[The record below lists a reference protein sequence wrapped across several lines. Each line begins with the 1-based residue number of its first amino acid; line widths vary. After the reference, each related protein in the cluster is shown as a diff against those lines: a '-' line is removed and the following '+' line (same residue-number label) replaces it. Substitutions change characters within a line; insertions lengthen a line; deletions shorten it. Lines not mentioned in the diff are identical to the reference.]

1 MSNYKYKKYGARV
14 NKNYRENNG
23 EKAVK
28 KLDMRRED
36 EFNYM
41 LGSLLKEL
49 PDSVRGAVRG
59 SIYSITSKKGI
70 KDAKDYIIKK
80 KNDGTINEKMEKNLI
95 DLIYSYSK
103 YRN

>member
-1 MSNYKYKKYGARV
+1 
-14 NKNYRENNG
+14 
-23 EKAVK
+23 
-28 KLDMRRED
+28 MRRED

>member
-1 MSNYKYKKYGARV
+1 
-14 NKNYRENNG
+14 
-23 EKAVK
+23 
-28 KLDMRRED
+28 MRRED

-41 LGSLLKEL
+41 LGTILKDL
-49 PDSVRGAVRG
+49 PDSVRGALRG

-80 KNDGTINEKMEKNLI
+80 KEDGTINEKMEKNLI

>member
-1 MSNYKYKKYGARV
+1 MANYKYRKYGTRV

-23 EKAVK
+23 EKASK

-41 LGSLLKEL
+41 LGTILKDL
-49 PDSVRGAVRG
+49 PDSVRGALRG

-80 KNDGTINEKMEKNLI
+80 KFEIVEA
-95 DLIYSYSK
+95 
-103 YRN
+103 